1 MALPITHYLY
11 LALALFT
18 VGLGGALLRR
28 SLVTALLGIQ
38 LMLVSAALLLSAY
51 ARLFLD
57 LGGQLAAIAVV
68 LVGLVEL
75 AIAAAVV
82 LRLFAAEAGDDGLV
96 RAGWLHDW
104 TGRGGSKPGGPGWW
118 RGCSRCG

>member
-11 LALALFT
+11 LALTLFV

-38 LMLVSAALLLSAY
+38 LMLVSVALLLSAY
-51 ARLFLD
+51 ARFFVD
-57 LGGQLAAIAVV
+57 LAGQHAAIAVV

-75 AIAAAVV
+75 AIAAAVI
-82 LRLFAAEAGDDGLV
+82 LRMFAQEPGEGGDAGG
-96 RAGWLHDW
+96 RAGWLLDW
-104 TGRGGSKPGGPGWW
+104 TARSSGEGEGGPG
-118 RGCSRCG
+118 